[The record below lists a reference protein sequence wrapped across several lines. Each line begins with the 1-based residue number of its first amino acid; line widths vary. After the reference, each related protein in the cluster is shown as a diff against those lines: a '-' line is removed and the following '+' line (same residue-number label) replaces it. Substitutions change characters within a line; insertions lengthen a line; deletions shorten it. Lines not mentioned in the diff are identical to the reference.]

1 MSTDNSQVLSGI
13 NLRKIYGDREVVK
26 GISIKVNRGEV
37 VGLLGPNGAGKTT
50 TFYMITGMIRPNEG
64 IVKLNGTDITKMP
77 MYKRARHGIGY
88 LAQEPS
94 VFTKLSVEDNLRLVL
109 EMTSLTKE
117 EQAQKLEKLLD
128 DFSITHIRKNKA
140 FNLSGGERRRTEIA
154 RALVME
160 PNFILLD
167 EPFSGIDPIAV
178 EDIQQIIF
186 GLKSRNIGILIT
198 DHNVRET
205 LSITDRSYLLY
216 EGNILKSGSAR
227 EMTEDEEARRLYLG
241 SKFKMDFTDA

>member
-1 MSTDNSQVLSGI
+1 MSIDTNQFLSGV
-13 NLRKIYGDREVVK
+13 NLRKTYGDREVVK
-26 GISIKVNRGEV
+26 GISINVKRGEV

-64 IVKLNGTDITKMP
+64 IVKLYGTDITKMP
-77 MYKRARHGIGY
+77 MYKRAKHGIGY

-140 FNLSGGERRRTEIA
+140 YNLSGGERRRTEIA

-186 GLKSRNIGILIT
+186 DLKSRNIGVLIT

-241 SKFKMDFTDA
+241 TKFKMDFTDA